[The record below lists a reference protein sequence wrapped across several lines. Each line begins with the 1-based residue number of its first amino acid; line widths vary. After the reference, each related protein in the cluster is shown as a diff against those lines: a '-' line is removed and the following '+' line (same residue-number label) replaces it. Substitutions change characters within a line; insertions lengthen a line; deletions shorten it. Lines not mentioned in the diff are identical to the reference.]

1 MEHYKNLTAQQLTLL
16 AASSV
21 LVGAGVFSWNNIIGA
36 CILALAIAFG
46 VGAVAKYRARNSSGR
61 A

>member
-1 MEHYKNLTAQQLTLL
+1 MEHYKNLTAQQLMLL

-21 LVGAGVFSWNNIIGA
+21 LVGAGVFSWNNVVGA
-36 CILALAIAFG
+36 CILAVAFAFG
-46 VGAVAKYRARNSSGR
+46 VGAAVKYRGRNSSGR